1 MVEKRF
7 RWEAKLPKIQNFK
20 SLELGW
26 SMQGHGRSL
35 LPIHIPCTILNICT
49 EPIVRGD
56 AYVIE
61 TESFLTVMSS
71 AARAHG
77 PTRLLLP

>member
-1 MVEKRF
+1 MVDART
-7 RWEAKLPKIQNFK
+7 RAK
-20 SLELGW
+20 
-26 SMQGHGRSL
+26 SL
-35 LPIHIPCTILNICT
+35 LPIHISCTILNICT

-77 PTRLLLP
+77 PTRQLLLPYSMVQAKWF